1 MEYYKTT
8 NVISESDS
16 KWEKLQPNQDRYEQQ
31 IKLIIQILYAKTLNL
46 LDDGDIDDLLNTITN
61 YNFSNLNKLLY
72 KIQKKNND
80 NLETNDTNS
89 TNSTNK
95 DRIITNLFLELIT
108 YISMLN

>member
-31 IKLIIQILYAKTLNL
+31 TKLIIQILYAKTLNV
-46 LDDGDIDDLLNTITN
+46 LDDRDIDDLLNTITN

-72 KIQKKNND
+72 KIQRKNND

-89 TNSTNK
+89 TNK
-95 DRIITNLFLELIT
+95 DKIINNLFLELIA

>member
-31 IKLIIQILYAKTLNL
+31 TKLIIQILYAKTLNV
-46 LDDGDIDDLLNTITN
+46 LDDKDIDDLLNTITN
-61 YNFSNLNKLLY
+61 YNFSTLNKLLY

-80 NLETNDTNS
+80 NLETNDTN
-89 TNSTNK
+89 K
-95 DRIITNLFLELIT
+95 VKIINNLFLELIAFM
-108 YISMLN
+108 SMLN